1 MSNSKLNKMKSRIK
15 NVTEVTLNFSSNVT
29 DNSNNENIFPQK
41 LLVTNKQLSSL
52 RKAFSNCSSVN
63 IKLPKTQL
71 SQIGQSGESL
81 GRLAGTL
88 LKVELPLMKNI

>member
-15 NVTEVTLNFSSNVT
+15 NETEVTLNFSSNVT

-63 IKLPKTQL
+63 IKLSKTQL

-81 GRLAGTL
+81 G
-88 LKVELPLMKNI
+88 